1 MTLSSHRTLR
11 RLAGL
16 LLLLAI
22 CVPSQAGGGF
32 KRAWKKFNEWL
43 EKGQYEGIDT
53 AYIQVPRLN
62 RQIYLGGYAYWQSYR
77 MDMPVHLEDV
87 AEGYNFNGTYHQK
100 AHSWQAEVDLGIDW
114 KGLAV
119 ELPIPVRNKYSF
131 SIGLAKNGSVWGAR
145 FRYKNLRRMDG
156 TCTIDEYPIDES
168 SNSIKTFY
176 IEGYY
181 ILMPKKF
188 SIGAGLFADMIQRRS
203 AGSPLIYANYYH
215 SRYRVEQF
223 FPANFDSFRTNQ
235 ISLGAGYAY
244 NLSFLRGR
252 LVFHASVVPMFTF
265 YNNLKHMV
273 GYDDNFFTTIS
284 QDPNAKEAAKA
295 ASGLTDEQWN
305 DFYRPAEQGSA
316 RFRVNAFA
324 RFAANYSFDR
334 FIVTL
339 LCNYRHYGY
348 SNDLDLKILNQEA
361 DIQLNFCTRF

>member
-1 MTLSSHRTLR
+1 MTASSHRTLR

-156 TCTIDEYPIDES
+156 TCTIES
-168 SNSIKTFY
+168 RNY
-176 IEGYY
+176 YYY
-181 ILMPKKF
+181 IP
-188 SIGAGLFADMIQRRS
+188 S
-203 AGSPLIYANYYH
+203 IYALH
-215 SRYRVEQF
+215 IGDQ
-223 FPANFDSFRTNQ
+223 PDD
-235 ISLGAGYAY
+235 LAY
-244 NLSFLRGR
+244 TYEI
-252 LVFHASVVPMFTF
+252 V
-265 YNNLKHMV
+265 
-273 GYDDNFFTTIS
+273 
-284 QDPNAKEAAKA
+284 
-295 ASGLTDEQWN
+295 
-305 DFYRPAEQGSA
+305 
-316 RFRVNAFA
+316 
-324 RFAANYSFDR
+324 SFDENSL
-334 FIVTL
+334 TL
-339 LCNYRHYGY
+339 RNVKQKTLYKMTSVLYNANG
-348 SNDLDLKILNQEA
+348 NDYY
-361 DIQLNFCTRF
+361 